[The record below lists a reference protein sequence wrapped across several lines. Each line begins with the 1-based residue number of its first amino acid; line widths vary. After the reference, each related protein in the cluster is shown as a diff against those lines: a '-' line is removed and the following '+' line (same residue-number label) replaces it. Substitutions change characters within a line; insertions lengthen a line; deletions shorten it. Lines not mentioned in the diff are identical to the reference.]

1 MILLQSLFALLLTM
15 QKLRLEVSRNR
26 SRGQAPE
33 EIQSQSSAMATGIRR
48 GSHELEEEVPL
59 TSPSHHTEE
68 EEEQQHSE
76 RVSDPPST
84 KKPGP
89 RRGEEAAAGS
99 SVSARSTEIR
109 ELSQSVQDMPGSG
122 QLWREETLA
131 ERPSSQD
138 TTEYI
143 GPRETDTHGQTWH
156 SPHQRSQSA
165 DSINS
170 YQPNTKDL
178 DSDRRGREHL
188 WGSIDPQTPWNDE
201 FVYDTADTSQ
211 HSPTA
216 APDIAFFGDHP
227 PSSSSKLSFMPDLSQ
242 NRQSQSPTEH
252 LRRANDP
259 QYSASHVDDSQYGHS
274 GTSGSPRDSRGYLSQ
289 HCTQEEEL
297 VGNIA
302 PPPQQRKRNVG
313 HTHQTSKYKNCNR
326 LTSEPYHAPGLKS
339 SVLVA
344 LSQDIPPPPLTQYM
358 DSQARQRQS
367 MFGDANDRHA
377 ATQLCEDVPGGRRQH
392 RRAKAQHNRSQ
403 EKLLAVAHS
412 TSSSSLNRLRLAKHF
427 E

>member
-1 MILLQSLFALLLTM
+1 M

-26 SRGQAPE
+26 SRVQAPE
-33 EIQSQSSAMATGIRR
+33 ETPSQSSVMAPGIRR
-48 GSHELEEEVPL
+48 ESHELEEEVPL

-68 EEEQQHSE
+68 EEEQQHGE
-76 RVSDPPST
+76 RVSDPQSI
-84 KKPGP
+84 KKPEP
-89 RRGEEAAAGS
+89 RRGEDSAA
-99 SVSARSTEIR
+99 
-109 ELSQSVQDMPGSG
+109 QSVQDMPASG

-131 ERPSSQD
+131 EQPSSQD
-138 TTEYI
+138 TSEYI
-143 GPRETDTHGQTWH
+143 GPRETDTHGRSWH

-170 YQPNTKDL
+170 YQPNTRDT
-178 DSDRRGREHL
+178 DSVRRGREHL
-188 WGSIDPQTPWNDE
+188 WNSIEPHTPWNVE
-201 FVYDTADTSQ
+201 VGYDTGDTS
-211 HSPTA
+211 PNA
-216 APDIAFFGDHP
+216 ATDMAFFGDQP

-259 QYSASHVDDSQYGHS
+259 QDSASHVDDSQYGHS
-274 GTSGSPRDSRGYLSQ
+274 GNSGSPRDSRGYLSQ
-289 HCTQEEEL
+289 HCTQEEEW

-313 HTHQTSKYKNCNR
+313 QTDQTSKYKNRYR
-326 LTSEPYHAPGLKS
+326 LPSEPYHLAPGLKS

-358 DSQARQRQS
+358 DSQSRQRQS
-367 MFGDANDRHA
+367 MFVDANDRHA
-377 ATQLCEDVPGGRRQH
+377 ATQLCEDVPGGRRQY
-392 RRAKAQHNRSQ
+392 RRAKAQHHRSQ
-403 EKLLAVAHS
+403 EKLLAAAHS
-412 TSSSSLNRLRLAKHF
+412 TSSSSLNRIRLAKHF